1 MKTINIHEAKTH
13 LSRLIQ
19 EAVAGEDI
27 VIAKSGKPMV
37 RLVAIGASQGTR
49 VLGILRGQVNESADC
64 WKPDQEL
71 EDLFYGSQPDPIP
84 ARRVAERGPKR
95 KRGKR

>member
-1 MKTINIHEAKTH
+1 MKTINIHEAKTN
-13 LSRLIQ
+13 LSRLVQ

-37 RLVAIGASQGTR
+37 RLVPIGVSKGTR
-49 VLGILRGQVNESADC
+49 ALGTLSGQIRESADC
-64 WKPDQEL
+64 WTPDPEI
-71 EDLFYGSQPDPIP
+71 EELFYGSPAEPIP
-84 ARRVAERGPKR
+84 VRRVAERAPKR